1 MILPLVFQ
9 WILGIAAVLTALGVV
24 WIGGRKLFRI
34 DAALPTLLQI
44 ADEFKPNDGASLH
57 DHIEHI
63 EAVLVLIQRDLE
75 PILIER
81 RTRG

>member
-9 WILGIAAVLTALGVV
+9 WILGIAAVLTALGIV

-44 ADEFKPNDGASLH
+44 ADQFKPNDGASLL
-57 DHIEHI
+57 DRVENIERVMILLQH
-63 EAVLVLIQRDLE
+63 DLE

>member
-44 ADEFKPNDGASLH
+44 ADQFKPNDGYSLH
-57 DHIEHI
+57 DRIENI
-63 EAVLVLIQRDLE
+63 ERVITLIQRDLE
-75 PILIER
+75 PVLTER

>member
-44 ADEFKPNDGASLH
+44 ADQFKPNDGASLL
-57 DHIEHI
+57 DRVENIERVMILLQH
-63 EAVLVLIQRDLE
+63 DLE